1 MYSDGQVGAN
11 SVDPDETPLN
21 AASRQGLH
29 CLPLIKQLLDTT
41 LDRKLYLFK
50 ILEKVRK
57 GVEVPNAY
65 CAFDIFQKVSF
76 FFFFFVLFG
85 ALHRRSKFTN
95 FCHDLTQNHLS

>member
-11 SVDPDETPLN
+11 SVDTDETPLN

-57 GVEVPNAY
+57 GVEVSEY
-65 CAFDIFQKVSF
+65 LLCFQHLSKSF
-76 FFFFFVLFG
+76 FFFFFLFCVLYTEVNLQTFVMI
-85 ALHRRSKFTN
+85 
-95 FCHDLTQNHLS
+95 